1 VSSDG
6 RRVQRVAE
14 LIKAHV
20 VEQLRDFDDRRLSLV
35 VVTDVRL
42 SDDLSIAT
50 LSVRSLQDVDD
61 ERSQKS
67 LMRALRHAER
77 RIRRGLAGR
86 IEMKRLPE
94 IRFHYDVGQDHAR
107 RVEELLHEIEE
118 EKGS

>member
-1 VSSDG
+1 VSNDG

-14 LIKAHV
+14 LIKVHV
-20 VEQLRDFDDRRLSLV
+20 VEQLRDFDDRRLSLL

-42 SDDLSIAT
+42 SDDLSVAT
-50 LSVRSLQDVDD
+50 LGVRSLQGADD
-61 ERSQKS
+61 ERSRRA
-67 LMRALRHAER
+67 LMRALQHAER

-94 IRFHYDVGQDHAR
+94 IRFQYDVGQDHAR